1 MNLKIHIDLKIK
13 NMRVQ
18 QFLYIILFQMIK
30 VSSLN
35 NFTDIFEN
43 NFIENIFYDTLPDT
57 FYIKYNRLIEYIY
70 INLLHFIYKILFPE
84 FIELFFH
91 KIENILVDIYN
102 FISNYLLCNL
112 YILIFINIC
121 YVIFYNNTISKY
133 KSLLAKKD
141 TELYM
146 YKNKISKIQHITRNL
161 KYNNMTLDELY
172 KEINLAY
179 FKQCNK
185 YVMSD
190 ILRLN
195 YKLNKIEQELV

>member
-1 MNLKIHIDLKIK
+1 MNLKIQNLNKGNMYLKIK

-43 NFIENIFYDTLPDT
+43 NFIENIFYDRLPDT
-57 FYIKYNRLIEYIY
+57 FYIKYNRLIEDIY
-70 INLLHFIYKILFPE
+70 INLLYFIYKILFPE
-84 FIELFFH
+84 FIH
-91 KIENILVDIYN
+91 KIENILIDIYN

-121 YVIFYNNTISKY
+121 YVIFYNNTLSKY
-133 KSLLAKKD
+133 QSLLTKKD

-146 YKNKISKIQHITRNL
+146 YKNKISKIQR
-161 KYNNMTLDELY
+161 
-172 KEINLAY
+172 IN
-179 FKQCNK
+179 
-185 YVMSD
+185 
-190 ILRLN
+190 IRI
-195 YKLNKIEQELV
+195 NKIQKF